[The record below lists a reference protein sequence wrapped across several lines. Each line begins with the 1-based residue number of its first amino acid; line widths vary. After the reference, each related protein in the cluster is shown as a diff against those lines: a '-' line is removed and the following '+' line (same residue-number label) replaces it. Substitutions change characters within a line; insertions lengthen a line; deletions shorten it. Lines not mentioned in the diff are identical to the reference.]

1 MCMSIPPHLT
11 DPCYRGP
18 RPVPPG
24 DWWVM
29 VVGTKKGQD
38 IAGRVV
44 GQEAAKLRQ
53 LKKLG
58 ETSYD
63 YY

>member
-24 DWWVM
+24 DWWVL

-58 ETSYD
+58 ETQL
-63 YY
+63 